1 MISKLVS
8 LVSFFVACFF
18 LFAACTAKEKK
29 EKAVDYEVYVDQ
41 VIHQFSKEM
50 KKEYGFRCIG
60 DGGRMPHDVEGIS
73 VDFMSYQMVSIDEAR
88 KLEVFAIETL
98 LRIINT
104 HEKIRP
110 FLREFPF
117 KATRTRV
124 SISFHQ
130 KDNTYFT
137 NGSVAFVFQAKDKI
151 YYDKTEAHS
160 QDLVDL
166 YEEPY
171 ETALKIVN
179 ESTKK
184 GENLEK

>member
-1 MISKLVS
+1 MMEKHGNLVFII
-8 LVSFFVACFF
+8 LCV
-18 LFAACTAKEKK
+18 LFTFCWFEAGMARESPIYVRYSNEIIHAFAKE
-29 EKAVDYEVYVDQ
+29 
-41 VIHQFSKEM
+41 IG
-50 KKEYGFRCIG
+50 KEYGFICIG
-60 DGGRMPHDVEGIS
+60 SGGGMPHDVEEIF
-73 VDFMSYQMVSIDEAR
+73 VDFMSYQMVSVDEAR
-88 KLEVFAIETL
+88 KLEVSAIEKL

-151 YYDKTEAHS
+151 YYDKAEART
-160 QDLVDL
+160 QNLVDL

-171 ETALKIVN
+171 ETALKIVS
-179 ESTKK
+179 ESKK
-184 GENLEK
+184 KEAPPGK